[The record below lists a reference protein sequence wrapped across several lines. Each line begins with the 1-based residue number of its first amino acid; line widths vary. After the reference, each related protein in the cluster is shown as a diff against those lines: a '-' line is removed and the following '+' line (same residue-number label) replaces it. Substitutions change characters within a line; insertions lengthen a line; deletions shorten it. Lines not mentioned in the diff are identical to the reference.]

1 MIFLC
6 AILRES
12 DIRFP
17 SNYGSS
23 ISILGALIL
32 GEAAVSASIASP
44 IMIIVIAI
52 TFITGLVFS
61 SGEVISGLR
70 IFRLLLLICSIV
82 FGLYGF
88 VLGSIMLLIHLC
100 SMDTFKQP
108 YMYPIAPYDKT
119 YLFKTL
125 LKKNNDKYRSK
136 LLSNNLRKEK

>member
-1 MIFLC
+1 MWTPLHLIITLLEPIFLC

-23 ISILGALIL
+23 IAILGALIL
-32 GEAAVSASIASP
+32 GEAAVAASIASP
-44 IMIIVIAI
+44 IMIIIIGI

-70 IFRLLLLICSIV
+70 IYRLFLLICSIV

-88 VLGSIMLLIHLC
+88 V
-100 SMDTFKQP
+100 FKFQFL
-108 YMYPIAPYDKT
+108 YAFV
-119 YLFKTL
+119 LFFSDPLTK
-125 LKKNNDKYRSK
+125 
-136 LLSNNLRKEK
+136 SNFCGIIISA